1 MADDRAVPDRG
12 GREGEPLAGEA
23 LLESLGYKQ
32 ELRRRLSFWN
42 NVGLALADI
51 TPMGSL
57 LIIGSVVIATAG
69 TGSIWSYVIGC
80 FIAINVAL
88 CMGELGSMYPV
99 AGGLYSIV
107 TRVLGKPIGFLAM
120 LDYIGQAIFL
130 PASIAIG
137 VGTYVQSL
145 WSDAPS
151 NWAAAIV
158 MVGVTVIA
166 MFDIKFNAWFTATF
180 LALQLIVLGLLFVAG
195 VSSLDQPLSIVTDPV
210 VAGDGG
216 RLDAA
221 TTGVIVTALATAMFS
236 VNGYDSAINFSE
248 ETGGSASQVGRA
260 VVTAAAVGIAF
271 EVVPFLAAVFGADN
285 LQAFLSSD
293 TPLTD
298 VIGSAFGTGFN
309 DVVTVVAILA
319 FLNASLAITLQF
331 ARIAWSSGRDR
342 AWPGPISAALSSVS
356 GQGTPWVATL
366 IVGACATALCI
377 RSSLLTVVTF
387 TAVLII
393 VLYALIAVSALVSR
407 ARQQELPRPYRMP
420 LWPVPPLIALGGVV
434 VALTQQKLR
443 DLLVVGGIFVFGFL
457 YFMLFIRPRE
467 DRYWTMTTDPEAELQ
482 RLASHG

>member
-1 MADDRAVPDRG
+1 MAEDPPVSQPAR
-12 GREGEPLAGEA
+12 REGEPLAGEA
-23 LLESLGYKQ
+23 LLESLGYRQ

-42 NVGLALADI
+42 NVGLTLADI

-137 VGTYVQSL
+137 VGTYVTSL

-151 NWAAAIV
+151 NWSAAIV
-158 MVGVTVIA
+158 MAGVTVIA
-166 MFDIKFNAWFTATF
+166 LFDIKFNAWFTATF

-195 VSSLDQPLSIVTDPV
+195 VSSIDQPLSIVTHPV

-216 RLDAA
+216 LDTA
-221 TTGVIVTALATAMFS
+221 TVGVIVTALATAMFS

-248 ETGGSASQVGRA
+248 ETGGSASQVGKA
-260 VVTAAAVGIAF
+260 VVTAAAVAIAF
-271 EVVPFLAAVFGADN
+271 EVVPFIAAVFGADN
-285 LQAFLSSD
+285 LQSFLSSD

-298 VIGSAFGTGFN
+298 VIGSTFGTGFN

-331 ARIAWSSGRDR
+331 ARITWSSGRDR
-342 AWPGPISAALSSVS
+342 AWPGPISDTLDAVS
-356 GQGTPWVATL
+356 PQGTPWVATL
-366 IVGACATALCI
+366 IVGACATVLCI

-393 VLYALIAVSALVSR
+393 VLYALIAISALVSR
-407 ARQQELPRPYRMP
+407 ARQRDVPRPYRMP

-443 DLLVVGGIFVFGFL
+443 DLLVVGGLFVVGFL

-482 RLASHG
+482 RLGSHG

>member
-1 MADDRAVPDRG
+1 MTEQTPVPRADRATDEQLG
-12 GREGEPLAGEA
+12 GET

-57 LIIGSVVIATAG
+57 LIVGTVVIATAG
-69 TGSIWSYVIGC
+69 TGSVWSYVIGC

-137 VGTYVQSL
+137 VGTYVTSL

-158 MVGVTVIA
+158 MAGVTVIA
-166 MFDIKFNAWFTATF
+166 LFDIKFNAWFTATF

-195 VSSLDQPLSIVTDPV
+195 IASLDQPLSIVTDPV
-210 VAGDGG
+210 VSGDGG
-216 RLDAA
+216 LQPA
-221 TTGVIVTALATAMFS
+221 TAGVIVTALATAMFS

-260 VVTAAAVGIAF
+260 VVTAAAAGIAF
-271 EVVPFLAAVFGADN
+271 EVVPFIAAVFGADN
-285 LQAFLSSD
+285 LQSFLSSD

-298 VIGSAFGTGFN
+298 VIGDTFGTGFL

-342 AWPGPISAALSSVS
+342 AWPTPVSRALGSVS

-366 IVGACATALCI
+366 IVGACATVLCI

-393 VLYALIAVSALVSR
+393 VLYALIAISALVSR
-407 ARQQELPRPYRMP
+407 TRQRHLPRPYRMP

-443 DLLVVGGIFVFGFL
+443 DLIVVGAIFAVGFA
-457 YFMLFIRPRE
+457 YFMLFIRPRQ
-467 DRYWTMTTDPEAELQ
+467 DRYWTITTDPDAELE
-482 RLASHG
+482 RLASHR

>member
-1 MADDRAVPDRG
+1 MPASGTWASRCRWRSSPTTRRRARTMAEDPPSSQGARRA
-12 GREGEPLAGEA
+12 GEPLAGEA
-23 LLESLGYKQ
+23 LLESLGYRQ

-42 NVGLALADI
+42 NVGLTLADI

-57 LIIGSVVIATAG
+57 LIIGTVVIATAG
-69 TGSIWSYVIGC
+69 TGSILSYRLGG
-80 FIAINVAL
+80 FI
-88 CMGELGSMYPV
+88 
-99 AGGLYSIV
+99 
-107 TRVLGKPIGFLAM
+107 AM

-137 VGTYVQSL
+137 VGTYVTSL
-145 WSDAPS
+145 WSAAPS
-151 NWAAAIV
+151 NWSAAIV
-158 MVGVTVIA
+158 MAGVTVIA
-166 MFDIKFNAWFTATF
+166 LFDIKFNAWFTATF

-195 VSSLDQPLSIVTDPV
+195 VSSIDQPFSIVTHPV
-210 VAGDGG
+210 VAGV
-216 RLDAA
+216 A
-221 TTGVIVTALATAMFS
+221 
-236 VNGYDSAINFSE
+236 
-248 ETGGSASQVGRA
+248 
-260 VVTAAAVGIAF
+260 IAF
-271 EVVPFLAAVFGADN
+271 EVVPFIAAVFGADN
-285 LQAFLSSD
+285 LQSFLSSD

-298 VIGSAFGTGFN
+298 VIGSTFGTGFN

-331 ARIAWSSGRDR
+331 ARITWSSGRDR
-342 AWPGPISAALSSVS
+342 AWPGPLSETLDAVS
-356 GQGTPWVATL
+356 RQGTPWVATL
-366 IVGACATALCI
+366 IVGACATVLCI

-393 VLYALIAVSALVSR
+393 VLYALIAISALVSR
-407 ARQQELPRPYRMP
+407 ARRPDLPRPYRMP

-443 DLLVVGGIFVFGFL
+443 DLLVVGGLFVVGFL